1 MYRSPKN
8 KKKRKILAAIQVLN
22 NLDIEKARK
31 VLILDSYSDEEVLN
45 ALHQLRYEL
54 PSIHSKLRYE
64 SRDYLVSNNIPR
76 YKNVPWLEGDELPRY
91 ISQQPK

>member
-8 KKKRKILAAIQVLN
+8 KKRRKILAATQVLN
-22 NLDIEKARK
+22 NLDIEKARE
-31 VLILDSYSDEEVLN
+31 VLILDSYDDEEVLT

-54 PSIHSKLRYE
+54 PSIHPKLRYE
-64 SRDYLVSNNIPR
+64 SRDYLQSNNIPR
-76 YKNVPWLEGDELPRY
+76 YKNAKWLEGDELPKY